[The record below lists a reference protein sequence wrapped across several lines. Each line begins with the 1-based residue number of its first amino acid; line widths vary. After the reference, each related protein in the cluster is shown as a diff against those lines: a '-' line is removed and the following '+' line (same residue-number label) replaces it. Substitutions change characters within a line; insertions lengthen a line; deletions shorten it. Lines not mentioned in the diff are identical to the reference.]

1 MNRIKVTLTIHA
13 PRINMT
19 DITFTSTDYLDIRRR
34 GVLLNTKIF
43 KKLSSEDI
51 KTCGRHLGIWHQK
64 ALQIGNEDEMNLF
77 SDYATYGY
85 RPNGFNM
92 AEKFLRLFHKVADNF
107 ELELLRRM
115 RFAKYAIYQV
125 EETNGTDTLM
135 VVDVFSK
142 VQYNLIDY
150 QLAKTAY
157 RGLILSSYLVDF
169 DGFFIQT
176 GGTVLV
182 TREILASDE
191 VMRVIDSID
200 DNQLGDFLSNPVN
213 GAKLAK
219 AVVSATF
226 KLELSSNFSHK
237 EIDI

>member
-1 MNRIKVTLTIHA
+1 MNRIKVTLTTHA
-13 PRINMT
+13 LRINMT
-19 DITFTSTDYLDIRRR
+19 DITFTPTDYLVIRRR

-92 AEKFLRLFHKVADNF
+92 AEKFLRLFHKEADNF

-125 EETNGTDTLM
+125 EETNGTDTLI

-219 AVVSATF
+219 AVVSAAF
-226 KLELSSNFSHK
+226 KLGLSSKFSHK